1 MKSSFKCTTPKIKS
15 IVNELR
21 ATRKYF
27 KYVKN
32 NDDSFR
38 DRHMDDRATEFVR
51 IHPHMKHG
59 GVVTMIK
66 NAEKQKKVSFKID
79 KTLNGYRAGA
89 LSYVLIPAREE
100 YDESVRTEPN
110 FDHTSIDYIWP
121 RVNTKQN
128 GRDIHNWEVIDK
140 RHDVEAL
147 TLAVLKCHFAQANGS
162 PLTTDDWITKLTSR
176 NTQDQITDG
185 TFDTSNLPKPM
196 QIFFSELI
204 RPDKIK
210 RDLPFNYSFTAF
222 CQCIKNA
229 DERTSASP
237 SGRHYGHYKVL
248 LDYLPGIL
256 EDIFRIMKICIKHGV
271 ILDRFT
277 KTVTTLI
284 CKDGNRPLIH
294 RLRPLH
300 LIEIEL
306 QAISKSQWAKQLVSH
321 AEKNNLIAESQ
332 YGGRA
337 NKQAQSLILN
347 KTLVYDIQR
356 HMAQDFSSVDEDLKA
371 CYDRELAHLGAV
383 EDRYYGNSY
392 EHGKFITETT
402 KGQQFFVK
410 TKFGISDKC
419 YKYTDDNKVWG
430 LGQGIGWSGSRW
442 TLTSS
447 TIDRCMEKTCNGLLL
462 KSPDNTVV
470 VKKMLAMFVDDLAQL
485 CNQHPNKS
493 VLQQTIHNVQ
503 THADLVYVT
512 GGSLALPKCKF
523 YLVEFYF
530 DEDGE
535 AHVYRKQDRPTT
547 LSIKDPVDD
556 KMIDLQHYDPF
567 QSHDNL
573 GYWLNPMGTMT
584 ELFELVLNDITDW
597 SNKVENSTLWPE
609 EIVHSYIA
617 NLKPSFTYRLAGAS
631 FSFEACDLLMKI
643 IYPILLRAH
652 QLPITFPRVI
662 ASAPFTYAGIQIEHI
677 YDVMGKEKLKFFMM
691 HIKRGDTTGQLMYIA
706 LQFIQLTLGTEAPF
720 YSLNYSKYKHF
731 LKHSWITHLWEY
743 IDSRGVEIELTKSC
757 AFNIQRQSDQ
767 FIMDVL
773 APHFTPLQLKEINK
787 IRLHLKV
794 LRLSDVCDVTGKII
808 LPNIKEGINHR
819 ISTYGWPNQPLVK
832 KLIPLWKQA
841 CHRLQTAISNRPLGQ
856 WTNMSQRFQWHSNST
871 GSIISGPTGTYQRV
885 TKRGK
890 NKYHKTSDSQAVLPY
905 DADVFF
911 YRGSLRFMA
920 ARTDSIILIPQH
932 TTVYNK
938 FFESN
943 DSPHSLEKK
952 ILKLMKKNRLLYG
965 SDASVNDDG
974 RGAFAWGIKDR
985 DNPNHMLIC
994 SNAPIHGDIDQIH
1007 STRGE
1012 MFGVLGCIR
1021 HIKHIM
1027 EKFKWKPKQKIPIYT
1042 DSSSTIQIAQ
1052 NPFYLSFKNTFDDDV
1067 DIKTELRTHYK
1078 RNQNYVSL
1086 HHVKAH
1092 QDEKVPFHDLSL
1104 ASKLNVA
1111 MDIHA
1116 KAALL
1121 QSTKIKHRRF
1131 IPHLPLQ
1138 KVSLKTKFDRI
1149 TNDIGSNV
1157 NRYKIGHESEKWI
1170 QKRWNITE
1178 DTMKLITWS
1187 DLKHVLKNSKFY
1199 KKTQYVKI
1207 IHKMWATNKRQFEW
1221 KQTDSPKCPFCK
1233 TEDESRMHI
1242 FTCSNVVSK
1251 SFRKLELAK
1260 IRKELKRIQ
1269 TAPLLTNHIL
1279 RALHQFHNSYP
1290 VSMIQLKE
1298 DFDPTEREHMNLI
1311 NEQFKLGI
1319 DNLLSG
1325 ALTTYLSSIQQHH
1338 ISTYN
1343 VGRFTSIRSWN
1354 RSVLRLFLDHANAIW
1369 QYRCKI
1375 LHDEDLLTREA
1386 TLRNQA
1392 IALLNEYKTTPEKIA
1407 FEQRDLLNRKVSYL
1421 KTTHLRNVRSWL
1433 NRINIAIET
1442 EMNRVKNGRTDIRRW
1457 ITKNVDSD
1465 MKMRVTTV
1473 EDNTSGNGTVDEL
1486 IQNINPLTK
1495 THAPN

>member
-1 MKSSFKCTTPKIKS
+1 M
-15 IVNELR
+15 
-21 ATRKYF
+21 
-27 KYVKN
+27 
-32 NDDSFR
+32 
-38 DRHMDDRATEFVR
+38 
-51 IHPHMKHG
+51 
-59 GVVTMIK
+59 
-66 NAEKQKKVSFKID
+66 
-79 KTLNGYRAGA
+79 
-89 LSYVLIPAREE
+89 
-100 YDESVRTEPN
+100 
-110 FDHTSIDYIWP
+110 
-121 RVNTKQN
+121 
-128 GRDIHNWEVIDK
+128 
-140 RHDVEAL
+140 
-147 TLAVLKCHFAQANGS
+147 
-162 PLTTDDWITKLTSR
+162 
-176 NTQDQITDG
+176 
-185 TFDTSNLPKPM
+185 
-196 QIFFSELI
+196 
-204 RPDKIK
+204 
-210 RDLPFNYSFTAF
+210 
-222 CQCIKNA
+222 
-229 DERTSASP
+229 
-237 SGRHYGHYKVL
+237 
-248 LDYLPGIL
+248 
-256 EDIFRIMKICIKHGV
+256 
-271 ILDRFT
+271 
-277 KTVTTLI
+277 
-284 CKDGNRPLIH
+284 
-294 RLRPLH
+294 
-300 LIEIEL
+300 
-306 QAISKSQWAKQLVSH
+306 
-321 AEKNNLIAESQ
+321 
-332 YGGRA
+332 
-337 NKQAQSLILN
+337 
-347 KTLVYDIQR
+347 
-356 HMAQDFSSVDEDLKA
+356 
-371 CYDRELAHLGAV
+371 
-383 EDRYYGNSY
+383 
-392 EHGKFITETT
+392 
-402 KGQQFFVK
+402 
-410 TKFGISDKC
+410 
-419 YKYTDDNKVWG
+419 
-430 LGQGIGWSGSRW
+430 
-442 TLTSS
+442 
-447 TIDRCMEKTCNGLLL
+447 
-462 KSPDNTVV
+462 
-470 VKKMLAMFVDDLAQL
+470 
-485 CNQHPNKS
+485 
-493 VLQQTIHNVQ
+493 
-503 THADLVYVT
+503 
-512 GGSLALPKCKF
+512 
-523 YLVEFYF
+523 
-530 DEDGE
+530 
-535 AHVYRKQDRPTT
+535 
-547 LSIKDPVDD
+547 
-556 KMIDLQHYDPF
+556 
-567 QSHDNL
+567 
-573 GYWLNPMGTMT
+573 
-584 ELFELVLNDITDW
+584 
-597 SNKVENSTLWPE
+597 
-609 EIVHSYIA
+609 
-617 NLKPSFTYRLAGAS
+617 
-631 FSFEACDLLMKI
+631 
-643 IYPILLRAH
+643 
-652 QLPITFPRVI
+652 
-662 ASAPFTYAGIQIEHI
+662 
-677 YDVMGKEKLKFFMM
+677 
-691 HIKRGDTTGQLMYIA
+691 
-706 LQFIQLTLGTEAPF
+706 
-720 YSLNYSKYKHF
+720 
-731 LKHSWITHLWEY
+731 
-743 IDSRGVEIELTKSC
+743 
-757 AFNIQRQSDQ
+757 
-767 FIMDVL
+767 
-773 APHFTPLQLKEINK
+773 
-787 IRLHLKV
+787 
-794 LRLSDVCDVTGKII
+794 
-808 LPNIKEGINHR
+808 
-819 ISTYGWPNQPLVK
+819 
-832 KLIPLWKQA
+832 
-841 CHRLQTAISNRPLGQ
+841 
-856 WTNMSQRFQWHSNST
+856 
-871 GSIISGPTGTYQRV
+871 
-885 TKRGK
+885 
-890 NKYHKTSDSQAVLPY
+890 
-905 DADVFF
+905 
-911 YRGSLRFMA
+911 
-920 ARTDSIILIPQH
+920 
-932 TTVYNK
+932 
-938 FFESN
+938 
-943 DSPHSLEKK
+943 
-952 ILKLMKKNRLLYG
+952 YG

-1078 RNQNYVSL
+1078 RNQNYISL

-1092 QDEKVPFHDLSL
+1092 QDDKLPFQDLSL

-1111 MDIHA
+1111 MDTHA

-1121 QSTKIKHRRF
+1121 QTTKIKHRRF

-1421 KTTHLRNVRSWL
+1421 KTTHLWNVRSWL

-1465 MKMRVTTV
+1465 IEVCVTTV

>member
-1 MKSSFKCTTPKIKS
+1 
-15 IVNELR
+15 
-21 ATRKYF
+21 
-27 KYVKN
+27 
-32 NDDSFR
+32 
-38 DRHMDDRATEFVR
+38 
-51 IHPHMKHG
+51 
-59 GVVTMIK
+59 
-66 NAEKQKKVSFKID
+66 
-79 KTLNGYRAGA
+79 
-89 LSYVLIPAREE
+89 
-100 YDESVRTEPN
+100 
-110 FDHTSIDYIWP
+110 
-121 RVNTKQN
+121 
-128 GRDIHNWEVIDK
+128 
-140 RHDVEAL
+140 
-147 TLAVLKCHFAQANGS
+147 
-162 PLTTDDWITKLTSR
+162 
-176 NTQDQITDG
+176 
-185 TFDTSNLPKPM
+185 M

-871 GSIISGPTGTYQRV
+871 G
-885 TKRGK
+885 
-890 NKYHKTSDSQAVLPY
+890 
-905 DADVFF
+905 
-911 YRGSLRFMA
+911 
-920 ARTDSIILIPQH
+920 
-932 TTVYNK
+932 
-938 FFESN
+938 
-943 DSPHSLEKK
+943 
-952 ILKLMKKNRLLYG
+952 
-965 SDASVNDDG
+965 
-974 RGAFAWGIKDR
+974 
-985 DNPNHMLIC
+985 
-994 SNAPIHGDIDQIH
+994 
-1007 STRGE
+1007 
-1012 MFGVLGCIR
+1012 
-1021 HIKHIM
+1021 
-1027 EKFKWKPKQKIPIYT
+1027 
-1042 DSSSTIQIAQ
+1042 
-1052 NPFYLSFKNTFDDDV
+1052 
-1067 DIKTELRTHYK
+1067 
-1078 RNQNYVSL
+1078 
-1086 HHVKAH
+1086 
-1092 QDEKVPFHDLSL
+1092 
-1104 ASKLNVA
+1104 
-1111 MDIHA
+1111 
-1116 KAALL
+1116 
-1121 QSTKIKHRRF
+1121 
-1131 IPHLPLQ
+1131 
-1138 KVSLKTKFDRI
+1138 
-1149 TNDIGSNV
+1149 
-1157 NRYKIGHESEKWI
+1157 
-1170 QKRWNITE
+1170 
-1178 DTMKLITWS
+1178 
-1187 DLKHVLKNSKFY
+1187 
-1199 KKTQYVKI
+1199 
-1207 IHKMWATNKRQFEW
+1207 
-1221 KQTDSPKCPFCK
+1221 
-1233 TEDESRMHI
+1233 
-1242 FTCSNVVSK
+1242 
-1251 SFRKLELAK
+1251 
-1260 IRKELKRIQ
+1260 
-1269 TAPLLTNHIL
+1269 
-1279 RALHQFHNSYP
+1279 
-1290 VSMIQLKE
+1290 
-1298 DFDPTEREHMNLI
+1298 
-1311 NEQFKLGI
+1311 
-1319 DNLLSG
+1319 
-1325 ALTTYLSSIQQHH
+1325 
-1338 ISTYN
+1338 
-1343 VGRFTSIRSWN
+1343 
-1354 RSVLRLFLDHANAIW
+1354 
-1369 QYRCKI
+1369 
-1375 LHDEDLLTREA
+1375 
-1386 TLRNQA
+1386 
-1392 IALLNEYKTTPEKIA
+1392 
-1407 FEQRDLLNRKVSYL
+1407 
-1421 KTTHLRNVRSWL
+1421 
-1433 NRINIAIET
+1433 
-1442 EMNRVKNGRTDIRRW
+1442 
-1457 ITKNVDSD
+1457 
-1465 MKMRVTTV
+1465 
-1473 EDNTSGNGTVDEL
+1473 
-1486 IQNINPLTK
+1486 
-1495 THAPN
+1495 